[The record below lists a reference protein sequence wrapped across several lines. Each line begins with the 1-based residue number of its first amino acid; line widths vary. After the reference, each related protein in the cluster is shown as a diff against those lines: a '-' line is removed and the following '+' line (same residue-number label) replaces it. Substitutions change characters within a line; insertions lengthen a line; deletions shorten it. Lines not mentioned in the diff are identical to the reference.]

1 MVCAL
6 SHVRLFVTPWTVACQ
21 SPLSMESS
29 RQEYWSGLPFLLQGI
44 ISTQGLNLHLLVSC
58 IGRQI
63 LYHWVMWEALL
74 IYCGDHSLSL
84 SLSLYIY
91 IYICTHTHIHTHTY
105 IHVSV
110 CCVPKINTMLYMY
123 QLYLYKEVT

>member
-44 ISTQGLNLHLLVSC
+44 ISTQGLNPYLLHLLHWQVDSLPLRHLGSPRC
-58 IGRQI
+58 LRIVLEDNSSNCHMKDGLEGKEASIKDQVERLEQREPGEKERQGR
-63 LYHWVMWEALL
+63 L
-74 IYCGDHSLSL
+74 
-84 SLSLYIY
+84 
-91 IYICTHTHIHTHTY
+91 
-105 IHVSV
+105 
-110 CCVPKINTMLYMY
+110 
-123 QLYLYKEVT
+123 